1 MKWLY
6 GILCLF
12 FLILFHEFGH
22 FLAAK
27 LFGVKVESFS
37 VGFGP
42 ILIHRTVK
50 GTDYRLSLIPLGGYC
65 GMKGENDFR
74 EAMEENLKEVKGEP
88 DSLYGVHPIKRAA
101 IGFAGPFFNFIF
113 AIFCFSLINGI
124 GYNYYTYSNK
134 IILADELYENSCTA
148 AREAGLLTGDE
159 IIRINGKEILDF
171 SQIIEEVSVRPAE
184 NINVTVLRDKKELT
198 FIVHTQMDKETG
210 TGKIGVAADTNS
222 LLEQSTPDYNF
233 FEAIGHG
240 FLDTF
245 EYIGLTFKSIAILF
259 KGVDLKNAVG
269 GPARITEMLGSTAQ
283 EGFSAGFKV
292 GFISL
297 SQLMAVISIS
307 LFIMN
312 LLPIPVLDGGLILVA
327 LIETISRKKVPPK
340 VQYRIQFI
348 GFAFIAILFIIG
360 LIGDI
365 NYFISGAK
373 LK

>member
-37 VGFGP
+37 IGFGP
-42 ILIHRTVK
+42 ILLHRTIK

-74 EAMEENLKEVKGEP
+74 KAIDENLKEINGEP

-124 GYNYYTYSNK
+124 GYNYYSYSNK
-134 IILADELYENSCTA
+134 IILADELYENTSTA
-148 AREAGLLTGDE
+148 ARDAGLLSGDT
-159 IIRINGKEILDF
+159 IIRINNTQITDF
-171 SQIIEEVSVRPAE
+171 SQIIEEVSVRPDE
-184 NINVTVLRDKKELT
+184 NITVTVLRDNKELT
-198 FIVHTQMDKETG
+198 FTVHTDMNKESG
-210 TGKIGVAADTNS
+210 TGKIGVAADTES
-222 LLEQSTPDYNF
+222 LVERSTPDYDF
-233 FEAIGHG
+233 FQAIGHG

-283 EGFSAGFKV
+283 EGFSEGFKI

-327 LIETISRKKVPPK
+327 IIETISRKKVPPK

-348 GFAFIAILFIIG
+348 GFAFIGILFIIG

>member
-42 ILIHRTVK
+42 ILLHRTIK

-74 EAMEENLKEVKGEP
+74 EAMEQNLKEVKGEP
-88 DSLYGVHPIKRAA
+88 DSLYGVHPMKRAA

-113 AIFCFSLINGI
+113 AILCFSLINGI

-134 IILADELYENSCTA
+134 IILADELYENTCTA
-148 AREAGLLTGDE
+148 ARDAGLLTGDQ

-184 NINVTVLRDKKELT
+184 NINVTVLRNNKELS
-198 FIVHTQMDKETG
+198 FVVHTQIDKESG
-210 TGKIGVAADTNS
+210 TGKIGVAADTES
-222 LLEQSTPDYNF
+222 LLMQSTPDYNF

-269 GPARITEMLGSTAQ
+269 GPARITEMLGSTAE
-283 EGFSAGFKV
+283 EGFSESFKV

-327 LIETISRKKVPPK
+327 IIETISRKKVPPK

-365 NYFISGAK
+365 TYFISGAK

>member
-42 ILIHRTVK
+42 ILLHRTIK

-74 EAMEENLKEVKGEP
+74 EAMEKNLKEVNGEA

-134 IILADELYENSCTA
+134 IILADELYENTCTA
-148 AREAGLLTGDE
+148 ARDAGLLTGDE
-159 IIRINGKEILDF
+159 IISINGKEILDF

-184 NINVTVLRDKKELT
+184 NIKVTVLRDKKELT
-198 FIVHTQMDKETG
+198 FTVHTQMDKETG

-233 FEAIGHG
+233 FQSIGHG

-245 EYIGLTFKSIAILF
+245 EYIGLTFKSISILF

>member
-42 ILIHRTVK
+42 ILLHRTIK

-74 EAMEENLKEVKGEP
+74 EAMEQNLKEVKGEA
-88 DSLYGVHPIKRAA
+88 DSLYGVHPMKRAA

-134 IILADELYENSCTA
+134 IILADELYENTCTA
-148 AREAGLLTGDE
+148 ARDAGLLTGDQ
-159 IIRINGKEILDF
+159 IIRINGKEILGF

-184 NINVTVLRDKKELT
+184 NINVTVLRNNKELS
-198 FIVHTQMDKETG
+198 FVVHTQMDKESG
-210 TGKIGVAADTNS
+210 TGKIGVAADTES
-222 LLEQSTPDYNF
+222 LLMQSTPDYNF

-269 GPARITEMLGSTAQ
+269 GPARITEMLGSTAE
-283 EGFSAGFKV
+283 EGFSESFKV

-327 LIETISRKKVPPK
+327 IIETISRKKVPPK

-365 NYFISGAK
+365 TYFISGAK

>member
-42 ILIHRTVK
+42 ILLHRTVK

-65 GMKGENDFR
+65 GMKGENEFKQAL
-74 EAMEENLKEVKGEP
+74 ENNLKEVNAEP
-88 DSLYGVHPIKRAA
+88 DSLYGVHPVKRAL

-134 IILADELYENSCTA
+134 IILADELYEIETSPA
-148 AREAGLLTGDE
+148 KKGGILTGDE
-159 IIRINGKEILDF
+159 IIKINNKIITDF
-171 SQIIEEVSVRPAE
+171 SEIIEEVSIRPDE
-184 NINVTVLRDKKELT
+184 DLKITVSRNGQELS
-198 FIVHTQMDKETG
+198 FVIHSDLDKETG
-210 TGKIGVAADTNS
+210 TGKIGVAANTES
-222 LLEQSTPDYNF
+222 LLERSTPEYNF
-233 FEAIGHG
+233 FQSIGHG

-269 GPARITEMLGSTAQ
+269 GPARVTEMLGSTAQ
-283 EGFSAGFKV
+283 QGFSEGFKI

-312 LLPIPVLDGGLILVA
+312 LLPIPVLDGGLILIAV
-327 LIETISRKKVPPK
+327 IETIIRKKIPPK
-340 VQYRIQFI
+340 VQYYISFI